1 MALAAGSETQHKFPL
16 FSLGVDVWYIVLDFL
31 REEPDL
37 NDDEDEYEEEDPDS
51 DWKPKNIARRLP
63 YLPDLINLSSTC
75 TWFRHIL
82 APSIFCNL
90 ELNNTAKSAR
100 SITAISQGRHASC
113 VKTLRYIGICET
125 NQQSSP
131 LEEVYPP
138 EVDQVLSN
146 LHMFSSLDKLTI
158 EFPFDYESDLLID
171 YLQSDIFQPEDAPSE
186 ESENTWRALMAASFR
201 AIVSNYSDPSPNH
214 RLPLSIEF
222 RDLNI
227 FMVSVFTT
235 EVFQSFLSQL
245 KTFNLSLRRWDN
257 GAGWTMITQAIFRDF
272 SHYLGPFF
280 FNHLAAVE
288 EFSFDPR
295 ETGTLGNGGQAY
307 WEDIG
312 LRNTTLP
319 RLRKLTLNNI
329 IICLELRDFLVRH
342 KATLESITFQDCF
355 ASDEQPS
362 VHNERIEWRELF
374 TTLAQESFPRLTNFQ
389 VTWAD
394 SLLKLLDLNDRW
406 ADPMVVQRVREKL
419 DRDPDARVFPYCE
432 VDQKYGVRY
441 YHGTVNQA
449 AFLDGA
455 DYHSYVDL
463 MAMVQQNSA
472 HSRRLSNK

>member
-1 MALAAGSETQHKFPL
+1 ME
-16 FSLGVDVWYIVLDFL
+16 V
-31 REEPDL
+31 
-37 NDDEDEYEEEDPDS
+37 
-51 DWKPKNIARRLP
+51 
-63 YLPDLINLSSTC
+63 
-75 TWFRHIL
+75 
-82 APSIFCNL
+82 
-90 ELNNTAKSAR
+90 
-100 SITAISQGRHASC
+100 
-113 VKTLRYIGICET
+113 
-125 NQQSSP
+125 
-131 LEEVYPP
+131 VYPP

-146 LHMFSSLDKLTI
+146 LHMFSSLDKFTI

-171 YLQSDIFQPEDAPSE
+171 YLQRDILQPEDAPSE

-201 AIVSNYSDPSPNH
+201 AIVSNYIDPSPNR

-235 EVFQSFLSQL
+235 ETFQSFLSQL

-280 FNHLAAVE
+280 FHHLAAVE
-288 EFSFDPR
+288 EFSFDPS
-295 ETGTLGNGGQAY
+295 ETGMLGNGGQAY
-307 WEDIG
+307 YEDIG

-342 KATLESITFQDCF
+342 KTTLESITFRDCF

-389 VTWAD
+389 VTWTD
-394 SLLKLLDLNDRW
+394 SLLKLLDLGDMW
-406 ADPMVVQRVREKL
+406 ADPRVVQRVREKL
-419 DRDPDARVFPYCE
+419 DREPDAKIFPYCE

-441 YHGTVNQA
+441 CDGTVIQA

-455 DYHSYVDL
+455 DDQSYLEL
-463 MAMVQQNSA
+463 MAVVQRNIA
-472 HSRRLSNK
+472 HGRPLSNEW

>member
-1 MALAAGSETQHKFPL
+1 
-16 FSLGVDVWYIVLDFL
+16 
-31 REEPDL
+31 
-37 NDDEDEYEEEDPDS
+37 
-51 DWKPKNIARRLP
+51 
-63 YLPDLINLSSTC
+63 
-75 TWFRHIL
+75 
-82 APSIFCNL
+82 
-90 ELNNTAKSAR
+90 
-100 SITAISQGRHASC
+100 
-113 VKTLRYIGICET
+113 
-125 NQQSSP
+125 
-131 LEEVYPP
+131 
-138 EVDQVLSN
+138 
-146 LHMFSSLDKLTI
+146 MFSSLDKFTI

-171 YLQSDIFQPEDAPSE
+171 YLQRDILQPEDAPSE

-201 AIVSNYSDPSPNH
+201 AIVSNYIDTSPNR

-235 EVFQSFLSQL
+235 ETFQSFLSQL

-280 FNHLAAVE
+280 FHHLAAVE

-295 ETGTLGNGGQAY
+295 ETGMLGNGGQAY
-307 WEDIG
+307 YEDIG

-342 KATLESITFQDCF
+342 KTTLESITFRDCF

-389 VTWAD
+389 VTWTD
-394 SLLKLLDLNDRW
+394 SLLKLLDLGDMW
-406 ADPMVVQRVREKL
+406 ADPRVVQRVREKL
-419 DRDPDARVFPYCE
+419 DREPDARVFPYCE

-441 YHGTVNQA
+441 CDGTVIQA

-455 DYHSYVDL
+455 DDQSYVEL
-463 MAMVQQNSA
+463 MAVVQRNIA
-472 HSRRLSNK
+472 HGRPLSNEW